1 MVKQDR
7 ALRTRTAI
15 IRAAAVEFGQSGY
28 DGTSLARISKTAG
41 VSMGS
46 LGFHFVTKAEMA
58 DAIQEEGGHL
68 IRALVEQV
76 TVRTAP
82 PLTRV
87 ADLALDLVR
96 LLETEPSVRA
106 TARLARER
114 AAPSVWPSSWL
125 SAVQDLLTEAH
136 TADQLRNSALPGD
149 VTSLVEH
156 LINGAEAH
164 LYARPETE
172 HGHEGIVR
180 QLERV
185 WNLALTGVSREQL
198 A

>member
-76 TVRTAP
+76 TVRTEP

-136 TADQLRNSALPGD
+136 TADQLRNSARPGD

-172 HGHEGIVR
+172 QGHEGIVR